1 MATFHFKKMNCVI
14 KIIFCS
20 FLICLSIFNNL
31 FSQNSSYKKYND
43 SIEPIL
49 YLDYARAKEIFIAMD
64 KDQNNPIDP
73 LYKIQFLIQA
83 LQKKDTG
90 FFKLQIGD
98 LIQNNAWTLTASD
111 TFENCSQ
118 ICAYIK
124 WRGLCDWTIKQSEI
138 NHPYY
143 LSRKEK
149 NAKANS
155 KLIELLGT
163 IASDRNSNTKNKFIS
178 SDVYLDYIKILDS
191 INQSQNIFINCFD
204 NGTLANQFVDIIVSA
219 LCHKDIFVK
228 LLELLRPN
236 IEHAYLLGKINNQ
249 YFQIIDKYYVL
260 HYGFQ
265 YYGTIDLAAP
275 IDDKVSVRK
284 KRFKL

>member
-20 FLICLSIFNNL
+20 FLICLSIFNDL

-90 FFKLQIGD
+90 FFKLQIVD
-98 LIQNNAWTLTASD
+98 LIQNNSWTLTASD

-138 NHPYY
+138 KHPYY

-149 NAKANS
+149 NAKAN
-155 KLIELLGT
+155 KKYLELLGT
-163 IASDRNSNTKNKFIS
+163 IISDKYSKAKNKLIS
-178 SDVYLDYIKILDS
+178 PDDYFEYVKVFDS
-191 INQSQNIFINCFD
+191 INQSQGIFINTFD
-204 NGTLANQFVDIIVSA
+204 NGMIANQYTDLIITALAYKEIFDNVLTLLSSDI
-219 LCHKDIFVK
+219 
-228 LLELLRPN
+228 EN
-236 IEHAYLLGKINNQ
+236 AYLQGKINYQ

-284 KRFKL
+284 KQFKL

>member
-98 LIQNNAWTLTASD
+98 LIQNNA
-111 TFENCSQ
+111 
-118 ICAYIK
+118 
-124 WRGLCDWTIKQSEI
+124 
-138 NHPYY
+138 
-143 LSRKEK
+143 
-149 NAKANS
+149 
-155 KLIELLGT
+155 
-163 IASDRNSNTKNKFIS
+163 
-178 SDVYLDYIKILDS
+178 
-191 INQSQNIFINCFD
+191 
-204 NGTLANQFVDIIVSA
+204 
-219 LCHKDIFVK
+219 
-228 LLELLRPN
+228 
-236 IEHAYLLGKINNQ
+236 
-249 YFQIIDKYYVL
+249 
-260 HYGFQ
+260 
-265 YYGTIDLAAP
+265 
-275 IDDKVSVRK
+275 
-284 KRFKL
+284 